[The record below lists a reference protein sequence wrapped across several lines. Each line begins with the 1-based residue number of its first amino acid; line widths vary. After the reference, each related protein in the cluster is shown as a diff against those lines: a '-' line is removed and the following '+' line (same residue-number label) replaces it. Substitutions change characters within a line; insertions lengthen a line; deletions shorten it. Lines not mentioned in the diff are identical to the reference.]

1 MTPPDWFLQLLGA
14 GSLALLIFLLYSL
27 RYSLRFRRKPQP
39 ARRRKVR
46 STPEQQERRDEME
59 ARRLAHE
66 RDVLRPGLLHA
77 AFTRDSVSMGD
88 DSSMEGH
95 WRLLTFEEDLPM
107 SSVLGPPIYK
117 VLASIQGGR
126 ATWVIQLHEPLAAPI
141 KPNAGRVRV
150 TDVAVVAQQWPTPR
164 LLVPDFPVS
173 RVGRGTLFALYL
185 AQLNPDQVYD
195 ALKDRP
201 EEKIEVQPHFSE
213 RRSER
218 QLEALRHLPN
228 PRVQETYTRYT
239 YNFSEVPARQRV
251 MMRVQSTPPSQT

>member
-27 RYSLRFRRKPQP
+27 RFRRKPQP
-39 ARRRKVR
+39 ARRREVR
-46 STPEQQERRDEME
+46 STPEQQERRNQME

-66 RDVLRPGLLHA
+66 RAVMRPGLLHA

-88 DSSMEGH
+88 DSRMQ

-107 SSVLGPPIYK
+107 SSVLGPPIHK

-126 ATWVIQLHEPLAAPI
+126 ATWVIQLHEPLMAPV

-150 TDVAVVAQQWPTPR
+150 TDVAVIAQQWPTPR

-173 RVGRGTLFALYL
+173 RVGSGMLFALYL
-185 AQLNPDQVYD
+185 AQQDPEQAYD
-195 ALKDRP
+195 ALKDRQ
-201 EEKIEVQPHFSE
+201 EEKTEVQPHFSE

-239 YNFSEVPARQRV
+239 YNFSEVPAHQRV

>member
-14 GSLALLIFLLYSL
+14 GSLALLIFLLYSM
-27 RYSLRFRRKPQP
+27 RPRRKPQP

-66 RDVLRPGLLHA
+66 RDVMRPGLLHA

-88 DSSMEGH
+88 DSRMQ

-239 YNFSEVPARQRV
+239 HNSSEVPARQRV